1 MAWDWFE
8 SEMDLESVCFLMS
21 TVKNFLEVPKA
32 VFIVK
37 ETKLIKHLI
46 DLSKKEKQVW
56 AEILRLLSNYYMLV
70 PSEIKQLVEELML
83 PVMSKTLLQTSELTD
98 LNPQLQLWILL
109 LMNTENV
116 WYDRV
121 VFKFK
126 EKKYEK
132 FLKLI
137 AIHKRVA
144 QMIDKEDMIEPE
156 SKLET

>member
-1 MAWDWFE
+1 
-8 SEMDLESVCFLMS
+8 
-21 TVKNFLEVPKA
+21 
-32 VFIVK
+32 
-37 ETKLIKHLI
+37 
-46 DLSKKEKQVW
+46 
-56 AEILRLLSNYYMLV
+56 
-70 PSEIKQLVEELML
+70 ML

-121 VFKFK
+121 AFKFK

-132 FLKLI
+132 FLKLV
-137 AIHKRVA
+137 AIHRRVA
-144 QMIDKEDMIEPE
+144 QMVDKEDMIEPE